1 MSPLEM
7 AALEPVLRS
16 RSLHPA
22 LERMTR
28 IGLIARR
35 PNAVTQRWEYA
46 LEPKAKRCAA
56 SSART

>member
-7 AALEPVLRS
+7 AALEPALRT

-46 LEPKAKRCAA
+46 LEPRKKGGQRD
-56 SSART
+56 